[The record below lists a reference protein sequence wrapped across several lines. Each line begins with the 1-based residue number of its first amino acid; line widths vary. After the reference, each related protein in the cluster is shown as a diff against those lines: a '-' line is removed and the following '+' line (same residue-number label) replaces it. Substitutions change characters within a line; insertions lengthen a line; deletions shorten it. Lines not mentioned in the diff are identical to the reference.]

1 MDFMPHCS
9 LRFSLKTRWTTR
21 SEQRTVF
28 TDSLHLYVCGLASRH
43 CTPALVQLAK
53 ASGRAG
59 AQSWVQTRQALIL
72 TLLKT
77 LCLRNTLTGPKV
89 ASSYDCS
96 GNFRLPFPLS
106 AHFDSATISFDI
118 FPDTGAMPVR
128 PGEPGTPTGQRGCGY
143 KIHSGA
149 AQHPAVTQGY
159 WCSGICS

>member
-1 MDFMPHCS
+1 MPHCS

-106 AHFDSATISFDI
+106 AHFDSDHFIWHIPRYWSYASASRRARNTNWPERLWVQDSLWSCATSSCYPRIL
-118 FPDTGAMPVR
+118 MLW
-128 PGEPGTPTGQRGCGY
+128 
-143 KIHSGA
+143 HL
-149 AQHPAVTQGY
+149 
-159 WCSGICS
+159 